1 MVFDPYAVLGLKYDA
16 SDEEIKKAYRN
27 LSRRYHPDANVNN
40 PNAAQAEEK
49 FKQVQQAYEQIMKDR
64 EQGKRGYSSYG
75 PGSSYGYGGYSSGYS
90 SGSSGS
96 SGSGY
101 GYRDPQGGYG
111 YGPFGFGFG
120 PFGFGSSAW
129 GGAYQQQQRDRA
141 YDGYTAM
148 EAQHLQSVVSYINA
162 GHYTEAWN
170 LLQSFENH
178 GAYWYYLAAAAH
190 SGLGN
195 NIKATEYARA
205 AVQMDPSNL
214 EYNALLQQLQ
224 GGGRW
229 YENQSSGYG
238 RSGLGG
244 SICRG
249 IGTYLI
255 CSTFC
260 CGSGGGCGRMMCC
273 Y

>member
-1 MVFDPYAVLGLKYDA
+1 MMFDPYAVLGLKYDA

-64 EQGKRGYSSYG
+64 EQGRRGYSAYG
-75 PGSSYGYGGYSSGYS
+75 PGSSYGSSYGSSGYGS
-90 SGSSGS
+90 ASGSS
-96 SGSGY
+96 Y
-101 GYRDPQGGYG
+101 GNSYREPQGGYG

-129 GGAYQQQQRDRA
+129 GSAYQQQQRDRS
-141 YDGYTAM
+141 YDGYSPE
-148 EAQHLQSVVSYINA
+148 EAEHLQAAVNYINA
-162 GHYTEAWN
+162 GHYREAWN

-178 GAYWYYLAAAAH
+178 GAYWYYLAAAAN

-195 NIKATEYARA
+195 NIKATEYART

-214 EYNALLQQLQ
+214 EYNSLLQQLQ
-224 GGGRW
+224 SGGRW

-238 RSGLGG
+238 RSGLGS

-255 CSTFC
+255 CTTCCCGGGGANTCGRIFC
-260 CGSGGGCGRMMCC
+260 C
-273 Y
+273 